1 MLTCVSCK
9 LVLLP
14 VARVPIDHH
23 HHHEDDHYVHNDD
36 DAEKN
41 PFLNVMIFSGILRL
55 LHTRRAAESRVSKTL
70 YAEYVI
76 TMMLYNILV

>member
-23 HHHEDDHYVHNDD
+23 RDHDDDDHDGHNDVE
-36 DAEKN
+36 AEKN
-41 PFLNVMIFSGILRL
+41 HGRL
-55 LHTRRAAESRVSKTL
+55 CFP
-70 YAEYVI
+70 
-76 TMMLYNILV
+76 